1 MRESIMKETKCVT
14 GDMTINETIRERP
27 ATVAVFDRLGLDSCC
42 GGALRIEEAAG
53 RHGLALEV
61 VLSELNA
68 VALERQQA

>member
-1 MRESIMKETKCVT
+1 MRESIMKEARFVT

-42 GGALRIEEAAG
+42 GGALRIEDAAG
-53 RHGLALEV
+53 RHGLELGA
-61 VLSELNA
+61 VLSELNE